1 MEKKKVNAG
10 RDQLGDFAP
19 KFAELSQEMI
29 NRLETQQNI
38 WFCSVRPGGWPH
50 LVPIWFVWQ
59 DGKLYVSTEPG
70 SVKSRNVRRN
80 PQVVLA
86 LEDGAHPVICEGKA
100 QLLEQPWPEDLLA
113 AFLNKYEWDLN
124 TETQYNQ
131 VIEVRPEKW
140 LSW

>member
-1 MEKKKVNAG
+1 MGKKKVNAG
-10 RDQLGDFAP
+10 GDQLGDFAP
-19 KFAELSQEMI
+19 KFAELSPEMI
-29 NRLETQQNI
+29 DRLETQQNI
-38 WFCSVRPGGWPH
+38 WFCSVRPGGRPH

-100 QLLEQPWPEDLLA
+100 QLLEQPLKEDLLA

-124 TETQYNQ
+124 TEAQYNQ
-131 VIEVRPEKW
+131 VIEVTPEKW

>member
-1 MEKKKVNAG
+1 MGKKKVNAG

-29 NRLETQQNI
+29 DRLETQQNI
-38 WFCSVRPGGWPH
+38 WFCSVRPGGRPH
-50 LVPIWFVWQ
+50 LAPIWFVWQ